1 MLLCGGFSEQLYER
15 RRILRLLKKFTPLDY
30 TVTAVCLILL
40 SSFFITIASGIVN
53 HGNIIGSII
62 CVIVILNTVLYRLYK
77 EYKPVRIIGGIIKGI
92 TAVMA
97 LYTAVISVLI
107 ISGALNS
114 PPKAE
119 NVPVMSE
126 SEQEFTETVIVLGC
140 KANNG
145 HPSLMLKARLDK
157 AAEYLTENPKAV
169 CILTGGQGAD
179 EIEPEA
185 VSMERYLLTKGID
198 KDRIYREE
206 SSRNTEENLLFSK
219 SIIDEQN
226 LPRKVI
232 IISEAYHV
240 YRGARNA
247 EKLGLE
253 AYSVPTLSES
263 TLWALPSY
271 WIREIFAVSRDF
283 VYEII

>member
-1 MLLCGGFSEQLYER
+1 MK
-15 RRILRLLKKFTPLDY
+15 LLKKFTPLDY
-30 TVTAVCLILL
+30 IVTGICLILL
-40 SSFFITIASGIVN
+40 STFLITIASGIAN
-53 HGNIIGSII
+53 HGNVIGSVV
-62 CVIVILNTVLYRLYK
+62 CGIVIFNTILYRLYNINK
-77 EYKPVRIIGGIIKGI
+77 AVRIIGRIIKGF
-92 TAVMA
+92 TFAA
-97 LYTAVISVLI
+97 AAYTIVISVFI
-107 ISGALNS
+107 IGGMFNS

-119 NVPVMSE
+119 SVPVINE
-126 SEQEFTETVIVLGC
+126 NEQNYTETVIVLGC

-157 AAEYLTENPKAV
+157 AAEYLAENPQAV
-169 CILTGGQGAD
+169 CLLTGGQGAD
-179 EIEPEA
+179 EIEPES

-198 KDRIYREE
+198 KERIYREE

-232 IISEAYHV
+232 IVSEIYHV
-240 YRGARNA
+240 YRGTRHA

-253 AYSVPTLSES
+253 AYSLPALSEN
-263 TLWALPSY
+263 TVWALPSY
-271 WIREIFAVSRDF
+271 WIREIFAISRDF